1 MARVPLPP
9 RSCFALLSPPP
20 NEFLDVC
27 HENTLG
33 RTTGLESKPQFSALS
48 IIIPRLGF
56 LEELNSASDLGSQTR
71 HEFSFLLGMKW
82 RGEGVGGGQ

>member
-9 RSCFALLSPPP
+9 RSCFVLLIPPP

-33 RTTGLESKPQFSALS
+33 RTTGLEPKPQFSALS
-48 IIIPRLGF
+48 IIIPMLGF
-56 LEELNSASDLGSQTR
+56 LDELNAVSDLGSQTR
-71 HEFSFLLGMKW
+71 REFSFLPGMKW
-82 RGEGVGGGQ
+82 TGEGVGGGQ